1 MKQYQ
6 IFYLLAGFVACIGLA
21 GYLRTGSPIPL
32 LINGIIGLI
41 TIVAGWTLAK
51 RYSGG
56 RLFAVIWSFICT
68 GLYTY
73 MTFMP
78 VEAHTNPRPGSKYM
92 FGSMALFSLIALV
105 STVRNKQKQ
114 MRSE

>member
-21 GYLRTGSPIPL
+21 GFLRTGSPIPL
-32 LINGIIGLI
+32 VINCIIGLI

-51 RYSGG
+51 QINGG
-56 RLFAVIWSFICT
+56 RLFAIIWSLICT
-68 GLYTY
+68 GLFTY

-92 FGSMALFSLIALV
+92 FGSMALFSLIALL
-105 STVRNKQKQ
+105 STIRNKQKESISQ
-114 MRSE
+114 